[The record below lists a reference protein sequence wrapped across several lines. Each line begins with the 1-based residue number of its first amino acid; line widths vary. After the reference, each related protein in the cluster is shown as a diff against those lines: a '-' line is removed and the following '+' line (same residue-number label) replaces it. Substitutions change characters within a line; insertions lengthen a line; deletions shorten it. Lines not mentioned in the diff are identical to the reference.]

1 MEEGILKIREKY
13 TCPLEL
19 TLDMIAG
26 KWKPIILWRLRL
38 GSQQLSTL
46 HRDIHGI
53 NQKMLIQHL
62 SELID
67 CGIVSKKV
75 YEGYPLKVEYFLTE
89 LGWNFMKG
97 LEFFQSIG
105 QEILSGDTDTV
116 ALPVTN
122 EIKMAKR
129 KYPSSV
135 SVS

>member
-1 MEEGILKIREKY
+1 
-13 TCPLEL
+13 LEL
-19 TLDMIAG
+19 TLDMISG

-46 HRDIHGI
+46 HRDIHGV

-89 LGWNFMKG
+89 LGWDFLKG
-97 LEFFQSIG
+97 LEVFQSIG
-105 QEILSGDTDTV
+105 QGILSGDTGTT
-116 ALPVTN
+116 ALPLTN

-129 KYPSSV
+129 KYPSSI

>member
-1 MEEGILKIREKY
+1 MKIREKY

-19 TLDMIAG
+19 TLDMISG
-26 KWKPIILWRLRL
+26 KWKPIIMWRLRL
-38 GSQQLSTL
+38 GGQQLSML
-46 HRDIHGI
+46 NRDIHGI

-62 SELID
+62 SELMD
-67 CGIVSKKV
+67 CEIVSKKA

-89 LGWNFMKG
+89 LGWEFMKG
-97 LEFFQSIG
+97 LAVFQNIG
-105 QEILSGDTDTV
+105 EEILRGNISPV
-116 ALPVTN
+116 ELPLTN

>member
-1 MEEGILKIREKY
+1 MKIRSKY

-26 KWKPIILWRLRL
+26 KWKPIIMWRLRL
-38 GSQQLSTL
+38 GQQQLSTL

-75 YEGYPLKVEYFLTE
+75 YAGYPLKVEYLLTE
-89 LGWNFMKG
+89 LGYAFIKG
-97 LEFFQSIG
+97 LEVFQGIG
-105 QEILSGDTDTV
+105 QELLDESVDSINFSL
-116 ALPVTN
+116 TN
-122 EIKMAKR
+122 QIKTAER
-129 KYPSSV
+129 KYPKV
-135 SVS
+135 VNR

>member
-1 MEEGILKIREKY
+1 MKIREKY

-19 TLDMIAG
+19 TLDMISG
-26 KWKPIILWRLRL
+26 KWKPIIMWRLRL
-38 GSQQLSTL
+38 GHQQLSTL
-46 HRDIHGI
+46 QRDIHGV

-89 LGWNFMKG
+89 LGWKFMEG
-97 LEFFQSIG
+97 LEFFQNIG
-105 QEILSGDTDTV
+105 QEILSGDTDLV

-129 KYPSSV
+129 KYPSSI